1 MFFSFPFPHPK
12 QRLNIQLGHYAQVF
26 VVVIISG
33 LALMVITGCSTT
45 SSSIRFKQEP
55 IAEVVS
61 VQSDVNHAN
70 NYVYQA
76 KPSKT

>member
-1 MFFSFPFPHPK
+1 MFFSFPHPK
-12 QRLNIQLGHYAQVF
+12 QRLNIELGHSAQVF
-26 VVVIISG
+26 VVMIMSG

-76 KPSKT
+76 KAHKA

>member
-1 MFFSFPFPHPK
+1 M
-12 QRLNIQLGHYAQVF
+12 
-26 VVVIISG
+26 SG

-45 SSSIRFKQEP
+45 SSSIGFKQEP